1 LSLLHLGHARR
12 LGFVLRMVF
21 SMLGPA
27 GLVVLFFYEFLLALV
42 VYWALRGLLGPY
54 AAIPAVAG
62 PWITGWRNL
71 GILLGMRGWLG

>member
-12 LGFVLRMVF
+12 LGFVPRLVF
-21 SMLGPA
+21 SLLGPA
-27 GLVVLFFYEFLLALV
+27 GLLVLFFYELLLALV
-42 VYWALRGLLGPY
+42 VYNLLKGLLGPY